1 MPAAPKTSKKRR
13 TRRESSSDEEQESA
27 VSAPMHCYGPQCTK
41 SSRPGSKYCSDQCGI
56 NLASM
61 RIYQTLPDR
70 IREWNLTPCE
80 AEKKGRKELEKIR
93 AKQMEVQTRL
103 NQLMVDFR
111 NLEKVIEKGKEQSI
125 NENDEED
132 EDEEAIFVQCVT
144 CGSDVAARTAVRHM
158 ERCYNKIES
167 QTSFASRYKT
177 QIDDVR
183 MFCDFYNRKEQT
195 YCKRLKVLCPEH
207 HPDPKADDREV
218 CGYPL
223 SKELL
228 GKPSQFCLRAKKN
241 CQAHF
246 CWEKLRRA
254 EIDMERVKQWMRVDE
269 LIEQER
275 QFKLTMSNRSGVL
288 GLMLHST
295 FNHELDGR
303 WQAQRKAMQ
312 QNAQR
317 KHGPPFKPSK

>member
-13 TRRESSSDEEQESA
+13 ARRESSSDEDQEPA
-27 VSAPMHCYGPQCTK
+27 ISAPLHCHGPNCTK

-70 IREWNLTPCE
+70 IRQWNLTPCE
-80 AEKKGRKELEKIR
+80 AEKKNRKELEKIR

-111 NLEKVIEKGKEQSI
+111 NLEKVIEKGKEQTI

-132 EDEEAIFVQCVT
+132 EDSSAEVTVQCVT

-195 YCKRLKVLCPEH
+195 YCKRLRVLCPEH
-207 HPDPKADDREV
+207 HPDPKVVDDREV

-275 QFKLTMSNRSGVL
+275 QVKLSMSNRSGVL

-295 FNHELDGR
+295 FNHDLDGR

-312 QNAQR
+312 NAQR
-317 KHGPPFKPSK
+317 KHGLQKP